1 VIHIAIDAPP
11 RPLPIRVLNLGYR
24 TARRFGARPMK
35 LRKRALMD
43 RASRQANG
51 LKDFGDPRF
60 EEGLDRLIDALE
72 SEDRLNGIGRIIA
85 TSHITNLLRQR
96 LLLTEHLR
104 THPEIRLEVIEKPIF
119 LVGAPRTGTTITH
132 HLLSQDDR
140 FRYPLT
146 WECDELHPPLDPA
159 TMQTDPRIKRSQ
171 KLIDRSLSLAPDLDA
186 AHPMGAWEAQ
196 ECALLHAYAFH
207 SETFHV
213 MFNCQSYDR
222 WLAEQ
227 DRTWVYEE
235 QRLLLQYM
243 QSGGL
248 RPAESWLLKTPP
260 HMNNIDKILTVFPDA
275 RLVTTYREPTE
286 VVASSCK
293 LTGTVFAMVDD
304 NVDWH
309 DHGRYMRWRTGGMLE
324 RNVEL
329 REQFA
334 ARSDQFLD
342 FPMDRMVGEPMACVE
357 EIYSHFGIELT
368 EQTRRKM
375 VRFMAKRGQSA
386 RKPNIY
392 DAADYGLDV
401 DELWPQ
407 FQYYRDF
414 YGIED
419 TRDRPQQ

>member
-1 VIHIAIDAPP
+1 M
-11 RPLPIRVLNLGYR
+11 LNFGYR
-24 TARRFGARPMK
+24 TARRLGAHPMK
-35 LRKRALMD
+35 LSKRALMN
-43 RASRQANG
+43 RAIRQANG
-51 LKDFGDPRF
+51 LNDFGDPRF

-104 THPEIRLEVIEKPIF
+104 TNPEIRLEVIEKPIF

-140 FRYPLT
+140 FRYPHT
-146 WECDELHPPLDPA
+146 WECDELHPPLNPA

-213 MFNCQSYDR
+213 MFNCQTYDR

-293 LTGTVFAMVDD
+293 LTGTVFGMVDD

-329 REQFA
+329 RKQFA
-334 ARSDQFLD
+334 AKREQFID
-342 FPMDRMVGEPMACVE
+342 FPMDRMVREPMACVA
-357 EIYSHFGIELT
+357 EIYAHFGIELT
-368 EQTRRKM
+368 EQTRQKM
-375 VRFMAKRGQSA
+375 VRFVQKRGQSG
-386 RKPNIY
+386 RKANIY
-392 DAADYGLDV
+392 DAADYGLDI
-401 DELWPQ
+401 DELWPEL
-407 FQYYRDF
+407 QYYRDF

-419 TRDRPQQ
+419 TRDRAKQ

>member
-1 VIHIAIDAPP
+1 
-11 RPLPIRVLNLGYR
+11 
-24 TARRFGARPMK
+24 M
-35 LRKRALMD
+35 ALD
-43 RASRQANG
+43 TNALKEKASRQAKG
-51 LKDFGDPRF
+51 LTNFGDPRF
-60 EEGLDRLIDALE
+60 EEGLRRLVDALE
-72 SEDRLNGIGRIIA
+72 AEDRLNGIGRIIA

-104 THPEIRLEVIEKPIF
+104 THPEIRDEVIEKPIF

-146 WECDELHPPLDPA
+146 WECDELHPPLNPA
-159 TMQTDPRIKRSQ
+159 TMQNDPRIKRSQ

-213 MFNCQSYDR
+213 MFNCQTYDR
-222 WLAEQ
+222 WLTEQ

-248 RPAESWLLKTPP
+248 RPSESWLLKTPP
-260 HMNNIDKILTVFPDA
+260 HMDHIDKILDVFPDA

-304 NVDWH
+304 HVDWH
-309 DHGRYMRWRTGGMLE
+309 DHGRYMRWRTGKMLK

-334 ARSDQFLD
+334 EKSDQFID
-342 FPMDRMVGEPMACVE
+342 FPMDRMVREPVACVA
-357 EIYSHFGIELT
+357 EIYAHFGIELT
-368 EQTRRKM
+368 ERTREKM
-375 VRFMAKRGQSA
+375 ARFMEERGGSA

-392 DAADYGLDV
+392 DAADYGLDI
-401 DELWPQ
+401 DELWPELQ
-407 FQYYRDF
+407 CYRDF

-419 TRDRPQQ
+419 TRDRSKQ

>member
-1 VIHIAIDAPP
+1 M
-11 RPLPIRVLNLGYR
+11 RVLNLAYR
-24 TARRFGARPMK
+24 AARRIGAHPMTLSK
-35 LRKRALMD
+35 PALMAK
-43 RASRQANG
+43 ASRQANG
-51 LKDFGDPRF
+51 LNDFGDPRF

-72 SEDRLNGIGRIIA
+72 TEDRLNGVGRFIA
-85 TSHITNLLRQR
+85 TSHISNLLRQR

-104 THPEIRLEVIEKPIF
+104 THPEIRDEKIEKPIF

-132 HLLSQDDR
+132 HLLSQDNR

-146 WECDELHPPLDPA
+146 WECDELHPPLNPDS
-159 TMQTDPRIKRSQ
+159 MQSDPRIKRSQ

-196 ECALLHAYAFH
+196 ECALLHAYAFY

-213 MFNCQSYDR
+213 MFNCQTYDR
-222 WLAEQ
+222 WLTEQ

-260 HMNNIDKILTVFPDA
+260 HMDNIDKILKVFPDA

-293 LTGTVFAMVDD
+293 LTGTVFAMAADD
-304 NVDWH
+304 IDWH
-309 DHGRYMRWRTGGMLE
+309 DHGRYMRWRTGKMLK

-334 ARSDQFLD
+334 EKSDQFID
-342 FPMDRMVGEPMACVE
+342 FPMDRMVREPMTCVA
-357 EIYSHFGIELT
+357 EIYAHFGIELT
-368 EQTRRKM
+368 EPIRQKM
-375 VRFMAKRGQSA
+375 VRFMEKRGRAA
-386 RKPNIY
+386 RKPNVY
-392 DAADYGLDV
+392 DAADYGLDI
-401 DELWPQ
+401 DELWPEL
-407 FQYYRDF
+407 QYYRNF
-414 YGIED
+414 YGIEGS
-419 TRDRPQQ
+419 RERPEQ

>member
-1 VIHIAIDAPP
+1 MRA
-11 RPLPIRVLNLGYR
+11 LNLVYR
-24 TARRFGARPMK
+24 TARRIGVRPMTLSK
-35 LRKRALMD
+35 PALMAK
-43 RASRQANG
+43 ASRQANG
-51 LKDFGDPRF
+51 LTDFGDPRF

-72 SEDRLNGIGRIIA
+72 TEDRLNGVGRLIA
-85 TSHITNLLRQR
+85 SSHISNLLRQR

-104 THPEIRLEVIEKPIF
+104 THPEIRGEKIEKPIF
-119 LVGAPRTGTTITH
+119 LVGAPRNGTTITH

-146 WECDELHPPLDPA
+146 WECDELHPPLNPA
-159 TMQTDPRIKRSQ
+159 TMQSDPRIKRSQ

-213 MFNCQSYDR
+213 MFNCQTYDR
-222 WLAEQ
+222 WLTEQ

-248 RPAESWLLKTPP
+248 RPAQSWLLKTPP
-260 HMNNIDKILTVFPDA
+260 HMDNIDKILKVFPDA

-293 LTGTVFAMVDD
+293 LTGTVFAMAADD
-304 NVDWH
+304 IDWH
-309 DHGRYMRWRTGGMLE
+309 DHGRYMRWRTGKMLK

-334 ARSDQFLD
+334 EKSDQFID
-342 FPMDRMVGEPMACVE
+342 FPMDRMVREPMTCVA
-357 EIYSHFGIELT
+357 EIYAHFGIELT
-368 EQTRRKM
+368 EPTRQKM
-375 VRFMAKRGQSA
+375 VRFMEKRGRGA
-386 RKPNIY
+386 RKPNVY
-392 DAADYGLDV
+392 DAADYGLDT
-401 DELWPQ
+401 DELWPEL
-407 FQYYRDF
+407 QYYRNF

-419 TRDRPQQ
+419 TRDRPEQ

>member
-1 VIHIAIDAPP
+1 M
-11 RPLPIRVLNLGYR
+11 NLVYR
-24 TARRFGARPMK
+24 TARRIGVRPMTLSK
-35 LRKRALMD
+35 PALMAK
-43 RASRQANG
+43 ASRQANG
-51 LKDFGDPRF
+51 LTDFGDPRF

-72 SEDRLNGIGRIIA
+72 TEDRLNGVGRLIA
-85 TSHITNLLRQR
+85 SSHISNLLRQR

-104 THPEIRLEVIEKPIF
+104 THPEIRGEKIEKPIF

-146 WECDELHPPLDPA
+146 WECDELHPPLNPA
-159 TMQTDPRIKRSQ
+159 TMQSDPRIKRSQ

-213 MFNCQSYDR
+213 MFNCQTYDR
-222 WLAEQ
+222 WLTEQ

-248 RPAESWLLKTPP
+248 RPAQSWLLKTPP
-260 HMNNIDKILTVFPDA
+260 HMDNIDKILKVFPDA

-293 LTGTVFAMVDD
+293 LTGTVFAMAADD
-304 NVDWH
+304 IDWH
-309 DHGRYMRWRTGGMLE
+309 DHGRYMRWRTGKMLK

-334 ARSDQFLD
+334 EKSDQFID
-342 FPMDRMVGEPMACVE
+342 FPMDRMVREPMTCVA
-357 EIYSHFGIELT
+357 EIYAHFGIELT
-368 EQTRRKM
+368 EPTRQKM
-375 VRFMAKRGQSA
+375 VRFMEKRGRGA
-386 RKPNIY
+386 RKPNVY
-392 DAADYGLDV
+392 DAADYGLDT
-401 DELWPQ
+401 DELWPEL
-407 FQYYRDF
+407 QYYRNF

-419 TRDRPQQ
+419 TRDRPEQ

>member
-1 VIHIAIDAPP
+1 MALD
-11 RPLPIRVLNLGYR
+11 
-24 TARRFGARPMK
+24 K
-35 LRKRALMD
+35 QALMEK
-43 RASRQANG
+43 ASRQANG
-51 LKDFGDPRF
+51 LNDFGDPRF

-72 SEDRLNGIGRIIA
+72 TEDRLNGIGRIIA

-104 THPEIRLEVIEKPIF
+104 RHPEIRDEVIEKPIF

-159 TMQTDPRIKRSQ
+159 TMHTDPRIKRSQ

-186 AHPMGAWEAQ
+186 AHPIGAWEAQ
-196 ECALLHAYAFH
+196 ECALLHAYAFQ

-213 MFNCQSYDR
+213 MFNCQTYDR

-260 HMNNIDKILTVFPDA
+260 HMNNIDKILMVFPDA
-275 RLVTTYREPTE
+275 RMVTTYREPTE
-286 VVASSCK
+286 VIASSCK
-293 LTGTVFAMVDD
+293 LGGTVFGMVDD
-304 NVDWH
+304 NIDWH
-309 DHGRYMRWRTGGMLE
+309 DHGRYMRWRTGKMLE

-334 ARSDQFLD
+334 AKSDQFID
-342 FPMDRMVGEPMACVE
+342 FPMDRMVREPMACIA
-357 EIYSHFGIELT
+357 EIYSHFDIELT
-368 EQTRRKM
+368 EQTRQKM
-375 VRFMAKRGQSA
+375 VRFMEKRGLSA

-392 DAADYGLDV
+392 DAADYGLDI
-401 DELWPQ
+401 DELWPEL
-407 FQYYRDF
+407 QYYRDF

-419 TRDRPQQ
+419 IRDRPKQ

>member
-1 VIHIAIDAPP
+1 M
-11 RPLPIRVLNLGYR
+11 NLAYR
-24 TARRFGARPMK
+24 AARRIGVHPMTLSK
-35 LRKRALMD
+35 PALMAK
-43 RASRQANG
+43 ASRQANG
-51 LKDFGDPRF
+51 LTDFGDPRF

-72 SEDRLNGIGRIIA
+72 TEDRLNGVGRFIA
-85 TSHITNLLRQR
+85 TSHISNLLRQR

-104 THPEIRLEVIEKPIF
+104 THPEIRDEKIEKPIF

-146 WECDELHPPLDPA
+146 WECDELHPPLNPA
-159 TMQTDPRIKRSQ
+159 TMQSDPRIKRSQ

-213 MFNCQSYDR
+213 MFNCQTYDR
-222 WLAEQ
+222 WLTEQ

-260 HMNNIDKILTVFPDA
+260 HMDNIDKILGVFPDA

-293 LTGTVFAMVDD
+293 LTGTVFAMAADD
-304 NVDWH
+304 IDWH
-309 DHGRYMRWRTGGMLE
+309 DHGRYMRWRTAKMLK

-329 REQFA
+329 RAQFA
-334 ARSDQFLD
+334 EKSAQFID
-342 FPMDRMVGEPMACVE
+342 FPMDRMVREPMTCVA
-357 EIYSHFGIELT
+357 EIYAHFGIELT
-368 EQTRRKM
+368 EPNRQKM
-375 VRFMAKRGQSA
+375 VRFMEKRGRAA
-386 RKPNIY
+386 RKPNVY
-392 DAADYGLDV
+392 DAADYGLDI
-401 DELWPQ
+401 DELWPEL
-407 FQYYRDF
+407 QYYRNF

-419 TRDRPQQ
+419 TRERPNQ

>member
-1 VIHIAIDAPP
+1 MRA
-11 RPLPIRVLNLGYR
+11 LNLVYR
-24 TARRFGARPMK
+24 TARRIGVRPMTLSK
-35 LRKRALMD
+35 PALMAK
-43 RASRQANG
+43 ASRQANG
-51 LKDFGDPRF
+51 LTDFGDPRF

-72 SEDRLNGIGRIIA
+72 TEDRLNGVGRLIA
-85 TSHITNLLRQR
+85 SSHISNLLRQR

-104 THPEIRLEVIEKPIF
+104 IHPEIRGEKIEKPIF

-146 WECDELHPPLDPA
+146 WECDELHPPLNPA
-159 TMQTDPRIKRSQ
+159 TMQSDPRIKRSQ

-213 MFNCQSYDR
+213 MFNCQTYDR
-222 WLAEQ
+222 WLTEQ

-248 RPAESWLLKTPP
+248 RPAQSWLLKTPP
-260 HMNNIDKILTVFPDA
+260 HMDNIDKILKVFPDA

-293 LTGTVFAMVDD
+293 LTGTVFAMAADD
-304 NVDWH
+304 IDWH
-309 DHGRYMRWRTGGMLE
+309 DHGRYMRWRTGKMLK

-334 ARSDQFLD
+334 EKSDQFID
-342 FPMDRMVGEPMACVE
+342 FPMDRMVREPMTCVA
-357 EIYSHFGIELT
+357 EIYAHFGIELT
-368 EQTRRKM
+368 EPTRQKM
-375 VRFMAKRGQSA
+375 VRFMEKRGRGA
-386 RKPNIY
+386 RKPNVY
-392 DAADYGLDV
+392 DAADYGLDT
-401 DELWPQ
+401 DELWPEL
-407 FQYYRDF
+407 QYYRNF

-419 TRDRPQQ
+419 TRDRPEQ

>member
-1 VIHIAIDAPP
+1 MRA
-11 RPLPIRVLNLGYR
+11 LNLVYR
-24 TARRFGARPMK
+24 TARRIGVRPMALSK
-35 LRKRALMD
+35 PALMAK
-43 RASRQANG
+43 ASRQANG
-51 LKDFGDPRF
+51 LSDFGDPRF

-72 SEDRLNGIGRIIA
+72 TEDRLNGVGRLIA
-85 TSHITNLLRQR
+85 SSHISNLLRQR

-104 THPEIRLEVIEKPIF
+104 THPEIRGEKIEKPIF

-146 WECDELHPPLDPA
+146 WECDELHPPLNPA
-159 TMQTDPRIKRSQ
+159 TMQSDPRIKRSQ

-213 MFNCQSYDR
+213 MFNCQTYDR
-222 WLAEQ
+222 WLTEQ

-248 RPAESWLLKTPP
+248 RPAQSWLLKTPP
-260 HMNNIDKILTVFPDA
+260 HMDNIDKILKVFPDA

-293 LTGTVFAMVDD
+293 LTGTVFAMAADD
-304 NVDWH
+304 IDWH
-309 DHGRYMRWRTGGMLE
+309 DHGRYMRWRTGKMLK

-334 ARSDQFLD
+334 EKSDQFID
-342 FPMDRMVGEPMACVE
+342 FPMDRMVREPMICVA
-357 EIYSHFGIELT
+357 EIYAHFGIELT
-368 EQTRRKM
+368 EPTRQKM
-375 VRFMAKRGQSA
+375 VRFMEKRGRGA
-386 RKPNIY
+386 RKPNVY
-392 DAADYGLDV
+392 DAADYGLDT
-401 DELWPQ
+401 DELWPEL
-407 FQYYRDF
+407 QYYRNF

-419 TRDRPQQ
+419 TRDRPEQ